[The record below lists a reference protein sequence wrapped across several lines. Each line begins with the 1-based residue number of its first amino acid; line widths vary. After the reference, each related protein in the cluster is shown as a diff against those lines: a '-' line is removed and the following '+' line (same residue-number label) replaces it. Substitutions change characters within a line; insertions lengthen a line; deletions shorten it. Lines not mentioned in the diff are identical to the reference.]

1 MSITYLQ
8 SYLLVSSIKNRFR
21 VMSFILLLR
30 KTVYIVILLTLV
42 SLPSKIPII
51 MLTSIQVIFTI
62 YLIFLRPYT
71 EIKWNLLEIINE
83 IYFLFLL
90 GSLIFLNTEVD
101 WNRASKITYIWF
113 LTSNNMIVGSIVIC
127 KFRV

>member
-8 SYLLVSSIKNRFR
+8 SYLLVSSTKNRFR

-71 EIKWNLLEIINE
+71 EIKWNFLEIINE
-83 IYFLFLL
+83 IYFLFLM
-90 GSLIFLNTEVD
+90 GSLIFLNAEVD
-101 WNRASKITYIWF
+101 WNRASKIAYIWF

-127 KFRV
+127 KLRV